1 MTGPQSA
8 RPKKTAAMSDPSR
21 RTRFEG
27 RQGDTAAHESVC
39 VARNGPVGPVCRC
52 PLIGVDRK
60 CLADGRNGAI
70 DESPEGVSPSGAPR
84 TAREPLDSYGSRC
97 SAVAMAY
104 RQRGEIRQ
112 LQRAGIPTAAAEAL
126 LDRMLNKIDGL
137 CAERDRLKKEQPSPF
152 KGRALGGRRW

>member
-39 VARNGPVGPVCRC
+39 VARNGSVGPVCRC

-70 DESPEGVSPSGAPR
+70 DPYPTFGVALFGDPCCLVALP
-84 TAREPLDSYGSRC
+84 AR
-97 SAVAMAY
+97 
-104 RQRGEIRQ
+104 
-112 LQRAGIPTAAAEAL
+112 
-126 LDRMLNKIDGL
+126 
-137 CAERDRLKKEQPSPF
+137 
-152 KGRALGGRRW
+152 W